1 MPGLN
6 LNTLT
11 ADEISELSMIEITF
25 ALMQEKKQPIEYYAL
40 VDEIAKIKG
49 LSKAEV
55 KERISFLYTDL
66 NTDGRFITLGE
77 NRWGLKAW
85 YPIDQIEEPVPAAT
99 PKKKKKKSFDDE
111 DDLDL
116 VDDSELD
123 DSEEDEFE
131 DLEDELDEISNEED
145 AEEDFEDK
153 DLDGFEEDDDEEL
166 DEDDDEESFDE
177 DEEDR

>member
-6 LNTLT
+6 FNTLT
-11 ADEISELSMIEITF
+11 ADEIQEMSMIEI
-25 ALMQEKKQPIEYYAL
+25 AYELMQNKKQPIEYYAL

-49 LSKAEV
+49 MSKGDV
-55 KERISFLYTDL
+55 KNSISFLYTDL
-66 NTDGRFITLGE
+66 NTDGRFITMGE
-77 NRWGLKAW
+77 NRWGIKAW

-99 PKKKKKKSFDDE
+99 PKKKKKKAVDD

-145 AEEDFEDK
+145 SSEEDFDEK
-153 DLDGFEEDDDEEL
+153 DLDGFEED
-166 DEDDDEESFDE
+166 EESEDDE
-177 DEEDR
+177 DEDSFEEDEEER

>member
-6 LNTLT
+6 FNTLT
-11 ADEISELSMIEITF
+11 ADEIQEMSMIEI
-25 ALMQEKKQPIEYYAL
+25 AYELMQNKKQPIEYYAL

-49 LSKAEV
+49 MSKGDV
-55 KERISFLYTDL
+55 KNSISFLYTDL
-66 NTDGRFITLGE
+66 NTDGRFITMGE
-77 NRWGLKAW
+77 NRWGIKAW

-99 PKKKKKKSFDDE
+99 PKKKKKKAVDDD

-145 AEEDFEDK
+145 SSEEDFDEK
-153 DLDGFEEDDDEEL
+153 DLDGFEED
-166 DEDDDEESFDE
+166 EESEDDE
-177 DEEDR
+177 DEDSFEEDEKER

>member
-1 MPGLN
+1 MKFN
-6 LNTLT
+6 NYT
-11 ADEISELSMIEITF
+11 ADEIQEMSMIEIAF
-25 ALMQEKKQPIEYYAL
+25 ELMQNKNQPIEYYAL

-49 LSKAEV
+49 MSKQDV
-55 KERISFLYTDL
+55 KNSISFLYTDL
-66 NTDGRFITLGE
+66 NTDGRFITMGE
-77 NRWGLKAW
+77 NRWGIKAW

-99 PKKKKKKSFDDE
+99 PKKKKKKASQDD

-131 DLEDELDEISNEED
+131 DLADELDEISNEED
-145 AEEDFEDK
+145 ASEEDFEEK
-153 DLDGFEEDDDEEL
+153 DLDGFDDDDDEEDDDE
-166 DEDDDEESFDE
+166 DEAFDSE

>member
-1 MPGLN
+1 MN
-6 LNTLT
+6 FNTLT
-11 ADEISELSMIEITF
+11 ADEIQEMSMIEI
-25 ALMQEKKQPIEYYAL
+25 AYELMQNKKQPIEYYAL

-49 LSKAEV
+49 MSKGDV
-55 KERISFLYTDL
+55 KNSISFLYTDL
-66 NTDGRFITLGE
+66 NTDGRFITMGE
-77 NRWGLKAW
+77 NRWGIKAW

-99 PKKKKKKSFDDE
+99 PKKKKKKAVDD

-145 AEEDFEDK
+145 SSEEDFDEK
-153 DLDGFEEDDDEEL
+153 DLDGFEED
-166 DEDDDEESFDE
+166 EESEDDE
-177 DEEDR
+177 DEDSFEEDEEER